1 MPDLDSGDDCYNIS
15 TQYVPHNVTRQ
26 ANLPPTDFTLVAIA
40 PWISVECTLAYMSAA
55 SLDPARAFIFYP
67 PNNSTDQPDAP
78 DSAFWDL
85 QDGGSW
91 KTAYQYPVYAVP
103 GAVGNELMHQL
114 ALYSGNMTAVPHGH
128 EISEIPGV
136 DARDYVRLYTQL
148 SVASSSTL
156 PSLWVFILVVLAV
169 LVLVLGGTSA
179 SMHLIQRRR
188 RKSLQRRVASGEV
201 NLEALGIKQLTVPPA
216 YIEQLPLF
224 TYSSE
229 SEKSEPSSP
238 RKTSQGTD
246 TNDEAS
252 MIGPLPLLTPIEP
265 PKPSQIIVINDMKST
280 RDSVIVHRFLPYSQP
295 TCPICLEDY
304 VSHETEIR
312 ELPCGHIFHPD
323 CIDTFLGNNSSLCPM
338 CKKSCLPLGFCP
350 TKITNAMV
358 RRERN
363 LRRIRSRVRI
373 HGEGEMEGD
382 LEANGARQKIKALGS
397 SVKRKVLNRER
408 LERGGASMPMMPQP
422 VYMTPALNLPTR
434 PELVRGETG
443 ATLALGPSREEVVA
457 ARIREL
463 AAQQVPIRDPDV
475 AEERERPKCKSY
487 PVRLKLEVVC

>member
-1 MPDLDSGDDCYNIS
+1 MPDLSRDDDCHEIS
-15 TQYVPHNVTRQ
+15 KQYVPHNVTRQ

-67 PNNSTDQPDAP
+67 PNNSTAQPDAP
-78 DSAFWDL
+78 DSDFWDL
-85 QDGGSW
+85 QDGGAW
-91 KTAYQYPVYAVP
+91 KTSYQYPVYAVP
-103 GAVGNELMHQL
+103 GAVGNELMHEL
-114 ALYSGNMTAVPHGH
+114 SLYSGNMTAVPYGH
-128 EISEIPGV
+128 QISEIPGV

-148 SVASSSTL
+148 SVASTSTL
-156 PSLWVFILVVLAV
+156 PSLWVFVLVVLAV
-169 LVLVLGGTSA
+169 LVLVLGATSA
-179 SMHLIQRRR
+179 SMHLIQRKRR
-188 RKSLQRRVASGEV
+188 RSLQRRVASGEV
-201 NLEALGIKQLTVPPA
+201 NLEALGIKKLTVPPA
-216 YIEQLPLF
+216 YIDRLPLF
-224 TYSSE
+224 TYSAE

-246 TNDEAS
+246 TNDEVS
-252 MIGPLPLLTPIEP
+252 LVSPLPILTPIEQS
-265 PKPSQIIVINDMKST
+265 KVSQMIVIDDRKST
-280 RDSVIVHRFLPYSQP
+280 HDSVIMHRFLPYSQP

-304 VSHETEIR
+304 VSGETEIR

-338 CKKSCLPLGFCP
+338 CKKSCLPIGFCP

-358 RRERN
+358 KRERN
-363 LRRIRSRVRI
+363 LRRIRSRVRVQR
-373 HGEGEMEGD
+373 EGEVEGD

-408 LERGGASMPMMPQP
+408 PGSGVASMPMMPQP
-422 VYMTPALNLPTR
+422 VYMTTALPVR
-434 PELVRGETG
+434 PDLARGETG
-443 ATLALGPSREEVVA
+443 ATLTLGPSREEIVA

-475 AEERERPKCKSY
+475 AEARNKPKCK
-487 PVRLKLEVVC
+487 L